1 MIIKPVAGLAVT
13 LVVALGLAACASVGA
28 NPSKATTLIE
38 ESNVGVAFTRNFNP
52 FNSNSLSS
60 EMNMRSLTYEP
71 LFEFNQLKPGAIY
84 PWLAKSWNWSNGG
97 KTLSFQLRSGVR
109 WADGTPL
116 TANDVAFTFNLMSS
130 KPAANYSGVP
140 PITSAFAR
148 SPSVAVLNFKT
159 PQYANLYAIAGA
171 TYIVP
176 RHIWQFVS
184 NPATAIV
191 ANPIGSGPYRV
202 EQFSTK
208 LVRFTA
214 NPRYWGGKPAVTNVE
229 VPSLADNSAAI
240 TALADGKLD
249 WAGNDLP
256 NIDTVYVSRDRKH
269 NHYWFPPGN
278 TVTLWVNVAK
288 GGFLADPKVRQAISA
303 GIDRRQVADD
313 GESGYESP
321 ATSSSGLIL
330 PNQQEYLT
338 PATSGD
344 MSTRAD
350 PAKVAELLLS
360 DGFRKDANG
369 VWAKD
374 GKEISFSIEDP
385 VAFTDYYA
393 DAQIIANQLMKVGIN
408 ATVNG
413 VTTPKWFADAGN
425 GTFDTMI
432 HWGAGGPF
440 PFQQYQN
447 WLDNTLTAPLGT
459 TAPANYGRYS
469 DEATQALIFQYEN
482 TNDPG
487 TQIRVTRQ
495 LASVV
500 SEQMPVIPL
509 LYGADWNVY
518 STAHFTGWPTASNPY
533 INPAPNDPELP
544 YILTHLRP
552 VQ

>member
-1 MIIKPVAGLAVT
+1 MIMKPVAGLAVT
-13 LVVALGLAACASVGA
+13 AVVALGLAACASVGVNA
-28 NPSKATTLIE
+28 SKATTLIE
-38 ESNVGVAFTRNFNP
+38 ESTVGVTFTQNFNP
-52 FNSNSLSS
+52 FDSNSLST

-84 PWLAKSWNWSNGG
+84 PWLGKSWGWSNGG
-97 KTLSFQLRSGVR
+97 KTLTFVLRSGVR
-109 WADGTPL
+109 WADGAPF
-116 TANDVAFTFNLMSS
+116 TASDVTFTFNLMSRR
-130 KPAANYSGVP
+130 PTTNYSGVP
-140 PITSAFAR
+140 PITSTIAPNATT
-148 SPSVAVLNFKT
+148 AVLNFKT

-176 RHIWQFVS
+176 RHIWQFVV
-184 NPATAIV
+184 NPAAATIGD
-191 ANPIGSGPYRV
+191 PIGTGPYRLKK
-202 EQFSTK
+202 FSTK
-208 LVRFTA
+208 LVSFTA
-214 NPRYWGGKPAVTNVE
+214 NPRYWGGKLAVTNVD

-256 NIDTVYVSRDRKH
+256 NIETVYVSRDRKH

-278 TVTLWVNVAK
+278 TVTLWVNLAK

-303 GIDRRQVADD
+303 GIDRRQLAGD

-321 ATSSSGLIL
+321 ATSSTGLIL

-338 PATSGD
+338 PAASGD
-344 MSTRAD
+344 MSTTAD
-350 PAKVAELLLS
+350 EAKVASLLLS
-360 DGFRKDANG
+360 DGFRKDPNG

-374 GKEISFSIEDP
+374 GKEISFAIEDP

-408 ATVNG
+408 ATVDG
-413 VTTPKWFADAGN
+413 VTTPKWFADAGS

-447 WLDNTLTAPLGT
+447 WLDSTLTAPLGT
-459 TAPANYGRYS
+459 TAPANFGRYS
-469 DEATQALIFQYEN
+469 NTETQALLVQYEN
-482 TNDPG
+482 TNDPD
-487 TQIRVTRQ
+487 TQIRITRQ
-495 LASVV
+495 LGSIV
-500 SEQMPVIPL
+500 SQQMPVIPL

-518 STAHFTGWPTASNPY
+518 STAHFTGWPTPSNPY

-552 VQ
+552 IS